1 MREKQQGQLVDR
13 LLVLRLSA
21 LQFLARRLS
30 ALSRLV
36 LRLLAWRL
44 VAWWLPAQRW
54 MAMWLRAGKLSYLF
68 FVDSYYGI
76 MYSHSFQFSQVMLFS
91 LVEVTAGGAGQND
104 DCFLGQWI

>member
-1 MREKQQGQLVDR
+1 
-13 LLVLRLSA
+13 
-21 LQFLARRLS
+21 
-30 ALSRLV
+30 
-36 LRLLAWRL
+36 
-44 VAWWLPAQRW
+44 
-54 MAMWLRAGKLSYLF
+54 MWLRAGKLSYLF